1 MLPMIFYK
9 QPKTYSCTNNHSEMT
24 ELSVRAF
31 SDALSAH
38 SSSLCFSAELS
49 IGKFHCGF
57 EEDTICMFTQDKTEE
72 FDWTR
77 HSAASR
83 DTKYTPNTG
92 PSSDRTGSKQGFY
105 MYIETSRPRLEGDK
119 ARLLTPSFNVA
130 PKNPYGNVATNP
142 TYCFSFYY
150 HMYGKHIGTLNVYL
164 RQKSQTG
171 QDTSVW
177 TLSGNQGDR
186 WRQARVNINPT
197 SSFQMV
203 LEGIRGSGIE
213 GDIAVDDVAIEEGEC
228 RDPPPSSNI
237 RSMASPAAVHIWQLW
252 LTLLLVLVGLRRWPH
267 HMEVEPSFGIHRDF
281 GWHGLP
287 EHNNQRFIPST
298 QKERIGFR
306 SVWRKRKPGKE
317 SVITPESTQDLV
329 EKPITV
335 FSVIKNRTGGWLQ
348 QDSLRDLIGESF
360 KAQRH
365 KMYFCHYMVFA
376 LFYVC
381 YCHQRPHNVTTRNPE
396 PYEGS
401 FRGGKKTMM
410 VTKMNDRLEK
420 KNKFSFFFYVWK

>member
-1 MLPMIFYK
+1 M
-9 QPKTYSCTNNHSEMT
+9 
-24 ELSVRAF
+24 
-31 SDALSAH
+31 
-38 SSSLCFSAELS
+38 
-49 IGKFHCGF
+49 GKFHCGF
-57 EEDTICMFTQDKTEE
+57 EEDTICMFIQDKTEE

-77 HSAASR
+77 HSAATR

-150 HMYGKHIGTLNVYL
+150 HMYGKHIVELDMQLHFWGSDDLHSPSDKLVTAIFCFTKLCAFRIESVGLIPTHQGVLFLAFDTWSHRASGVKNPCAQQDLLSGCTAKNRENMLEFQSSSTCTTDSGTLNVYL

-213 GDIAVDDVAIEEGEC
+213 GDIAIDDVTIEEGEC
-228 RDPPPSSNI
+228 RDPPPSSSEYKI
-237 RSMASPAAVHIWQLW
+237 PGFSRRSAYMAALSHFTFGLGRPPKVTSSRGGGTQLW
-252 LTLLLVLVGLRRWPH
+252 H
-267 HMEVEPSFGIHRDF
+267 S
-281 GWHGLP
+281 
-287 EHNNQRFIPST
+287 
-298 QKERIGFR
+298 
-306 SVWRKRKPGKE
+306 
-317 SVITPESTQDLV
+317 
-329 EKPITV
+329 
-335 FSVIKNRTGGWLQ
+335 
-348 QDSLRDLIGESF
+348 
-360 KAQRH
+360 
-365 KMYFCHYMVFA
+365 
-376 LFYVC
+376 
-381 YCHQRPHNVTTRNPE
+381 
-396 PYEGS
+396 
-401 FRGGKKTMM
+401 
-410 VTKMNDRLEK
+410 
-420 KNKFSFFFYVWK
+420 